1 MATATMTGT
10 GFCGRAVERTR
21 NVSAFVWLVTCCA
34 GDARRLIAHERM
46 YLPITERDNI
56 EIVADATRDA
66 IADVLHGEC
75 LSDTEYDYARDVIL
89 DMLRCNGNAVESA
102 AAAYLMNVGV

>member
-1 MATATMTGT
+1 MTTATMTGG
-10 GFCGRAVERTR
+10 GFCGRDVERTR
-21 NVSAFVWLVTCCA
+21 SVSAFVWLVTCCA

-46 YLPITERDNI
+46 YLPQKERDDT
-56 EIVADATRDA
+56 EIVSDITRDA

-102 AAAYLMNVGV
+102 AAARLLHLS